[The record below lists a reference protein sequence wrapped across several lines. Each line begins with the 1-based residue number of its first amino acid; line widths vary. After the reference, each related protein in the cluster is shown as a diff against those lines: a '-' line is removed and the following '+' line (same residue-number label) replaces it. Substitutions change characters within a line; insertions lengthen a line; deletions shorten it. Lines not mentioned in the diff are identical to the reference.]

1 MLHMCEFV
9 AQDVLAI
16 RRLQCGSVASEEDIA
31 AEGEGH
37 RAQALAELRSS
48 SVIVQ
53 PDGTSA
59 KQTTAVAIGARVSA
73 ATHRKVGFDG
83 TVTYVPSDVTA
94 SSGATGGSSSLVL
107 IDARAVM
114 SFGQAGSKTRFY
126 VAGGPAIII
135 RNGEFYQ
142 DFEGTTDIGGN
153 VAAGLRI
160 ALGKVNGRV
169 EVEGYLY
176 SVSLTGAGNLTTGS
190 EFQTDLIISAS
201 VAIPLGSS
209 ETPSP

>member
-1 MLHMCEFV
+1 MWRLRNWL
-9 AQDVLAI
+9 LAF
-16 RRLQCGSVASEEDIA
+16 GV
-31 AEGEGH
+31 
-37 RAQALAELRSS
+37 ALAAAPMGSLKAQGGVELAPVLGVYVPLQ

-59 KQTTAVAIGARVSA
+59 KQTTAAAIGARISA

-107 IDARAVM
+107 IDARAVL
-114 SFGQAGSKTRFY
+114 SFGPVGSRTRFY
-126 VAGGPAIII
+126 VAGGPAVII

-142 DFEGTTDIGGN
+142 DFGGTTDIGGN

-160 ALGKVNGRV
+160 ALGKVSGRV

-176 SVSLTGAGNLTTGS
+176 SASLTGAGNLTTGS
-190 EFQTDLIISAS
+190 ELQTDLIISAS

-209 ETPSP
+209 VTPSP

>member
-1 MLHMCEFV
+1 MWRLRNWSLVFGAALVTAPMGSLI
-9 AQDVLAI
+9 AQGGIELAPVLGVYVP
-16 RRLQCGSVASEEDIA
+16 LQ
-31 AEGEGH
+31 
-37 RAQALAELRSS
+37 

-59 KQTTAVAIGARVSA
+59 KQTTSVAIGARVSA

-142 DFEGTTDIGGN
+142 DFEGTTDIGAN
-153 VAAGLRI
+153 VATGLRI
-160 ALGKVNGRV
+160 ALGKVSGRV

-209 ETPSP
+209 EPPSP

>member
-1 MLHMCEFV
+1 MW
-9 AQDVLAI
+9 
-16 RRLQCGSVASEEDIA
+16 RLRNWSLVFGA
-31 AEGEGH
+31 
-37 RAQALAELRSS
+37 ALAAAPMSSLIAQGGIELAPVLGVYVPLQ

-59 KQTTAVAIGARVSA
+59 KQATSVAIGARVSA
-73 ATHRKVGFDG
+73 ATHRKVSFDG

-160 ALGKVNGRV
+160 ALGKVSGRV